1 MSYLAKGLV
10 LLVAIEHLYILA
22 LEMFLWT
29 TPRAN
34 KVFGVTPEFAEMT
47 TALAAN
53 QGLYNAF
60 LAAGLVWGLLHPNT
74 QFGTQIKYFFL
85 GCVMIAAVFGA
96 MTVKPSILLV
106 QGLPALLAFLAV
118 VYTRPTS

>member
-10 LLVAIEHLYILA
+10 LLVAIEHLYILV

-74 QFGTQIKYFFL
+74 KFGTQIKYFFL